1 MLFVTDEY
9 HIPFLDAQLQPR
21 DVLDGMEGRSHW
33 LILVDATRKAH
44 FVNVFRCELYL
55 HVVPV
60 GDDFHQL
67 IQRATIEE
75 EVASVPR
82 GVEVDVHLIY
92 IRRSAGCKSAFSP
105 GFRRYSL
112 PCLLLTPTLPF
123 TRTTLV
129 MPSSLLVQTLN
140 SVP

>member
-92 IRRSAGCKSAFSP
+92 IRRSAWLQVCFLARLQEILLAVLATHAHLAFHENDTGDALFP
-105 GFRRYSL
+105 IGADVEL
-112 PCLLLTPTLPF
+112 
-123 TRTTLV
+123 
-129 MPSSLLVQTLN
+129 
-140 SVP
+140 